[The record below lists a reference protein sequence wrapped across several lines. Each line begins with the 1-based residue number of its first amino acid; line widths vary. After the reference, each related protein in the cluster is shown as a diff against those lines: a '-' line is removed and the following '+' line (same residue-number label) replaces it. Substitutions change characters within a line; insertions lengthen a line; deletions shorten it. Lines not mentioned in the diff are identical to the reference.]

1 MSTKRKSDH
10 KIMRYR
16 EPEAGKHSSKEDR
29 NRPPSLD
36 DGVRILADHLWP
48 RASEST
54 GGRRP
59 DALSRDPDGQPIF
72 SAGSMR
78 LTVN

>member
-10 KIMRYR
+10 EIMRYR
-16 EPEAGKHSSKEDR
+16 EPEAGKDSSKEDR
-29 NRPPSLD
+29 TRPPSLD
-36 DGVRILADHLWP
+36 DGVRILVDHLRP

-59 DALSRDPDGQPIF
+59 NALSRDADRQPIF
-72 SAGSMR
+72 SAG
-78 LTVN
+78 L